1 MHEAP
6 LLWSALLAYVVAGST
21 AIFAL
26 ALERRAERGILGL
39 LALGLALHGAALAAR
54 WIAVGHGPFITLFEI
69 LSGNIWSLTLV
80 FTLAY
85 WRVPAVRPA
94 AAFVMPV
101 LFILM
106 GWLLVAH
113 PGEGHFPPTYRTLW
127 LYVHVGL
134 GKVFLGTV
142 LVAVGLSG
150 LILARLAA
158 QGLEELAF
166 RFMAIGFVFETLM
179 LVSGAV
185 WAQDAWGR
193 YWAWD
198 PLETWAFLTW
208 LSLAAFLHARV
219 AFRVGPRASA
229 LMIIGVFVLAFLTFF
244 GVPFISTAAHKGAI
258 CKRTSGCEA
267 LPSRSPRSCSSA

>member
-1 MHEAP
+1 M
-6 LLWSALLAYVVAGST
+6 V
-21 AIFAL
+21 
-26 ALERRAERGILGL
+26 LG
-39 LALGLALHGAALAAR
+39 A
-54 WIAVGHGPFITLFEI
+54 
-69 LSGNIWSLTLV
+69 
-80 FTLAY
+80 
-85 WRVPAVRPA
+85 
-94 AAFVMPV
+94 
-101 LFILM
+101 
-106 GWLLVAH
+106 
-113 PGEGHFPPTYRTLW
+113 
-127 LYVHVGL
+127 
-134 GKVFLGTV
+134 V

-229 LMIIGVFVLAFLTFF
+229 VMIIGVFVLAFLTFF
-244 GVPFISTAAHKGAI
+244 GVPFISTAAHKGAV
-258 CKRTSGCEA
+258 
-267 LPSRSPRSCSSA
+267 

>member
-21 AIFAL
+21 AIVAL
-26 ALERRAERGILGL
+26 ALERRADRWILAL
-39 LALGLALHGAALAAR
+39 LALGLGLHGAALAAR
-54 WIAVGHGPFITLFEI
+54 WLAVGHGPFITLFEI
-69 LSGNIWSLTLV
+69 LSSNVWSLTLV

-127 LYVHVGL
+127 LYVHVAL
-134 GKVFLGTV
+134 GKVFLGAV

-229 LMIIGVFVLAFLTFF
+229 VMIIGVFVLAFLTFF

-258 CKRTSGCEA
+258 
-267 LPSRSPRSCSSA
+267 

>member
-1 MHEAP
+1 MHQAP
-6 LLWSALLAYVVAGST
+6 LLWSALLAYVVAGSV

-26 ALERRAERGILGL
+26 ALERRAERWILGL

-69 LSGNIWSLTLV
+69 LSSNVWSLTLV

-127 LYVHVGL
+127 LYVHVAL
-134 GKVFLGTV
+134 GKVFLGAV

-150 LILARLAA
+150 LVLARLAA

-219 AFRVGPRASA
+219 AFRVGPRTSA

-258 CKRTSGCEA
+258 
-267 LPSRSPRSCSSA
+267 

>member
-6 LLWSALLAYVVAGST
+6 LLWSALLAYVVAGSS
-21 AIFAL
+21 AIVAL
-26 ALERRAERGILGL
+26 ALERRADRWILAL
-39 LALGLALHGAALAAR
+39 LALGLGLHGAALAAR

-69 LSGNIWSLTLV
+69 LSSNVWSLTLV

-134 GKVFLGTV
+134 GKVFLGAV

-258 CKRTSGCEA
+258 
-267 LPSRSPRSCSSA
+267 

>member
-6 LLWSALLAYVVAGST
+6 LLWSALLAYVVAGSS
-21 AIFAL
+21 AIVAL
-26 ALERRAERGILGL
+26 ALERRADRWILAL

-54 WIAVGHGPFITLFEI
+54 WVAVGHGPFITLFEI
-69 LSGNIWSLTLV
+69 LSSNVWSLTLV

-134 GKVFLGTV
+134 GKVFLGAV

-229 LMIIGVFVLAFLTFF
+229 VMIIGVFVLAFLTFF

-258 CKRTSGCEA
+258 
-267 LPSRSPRSCSSA
+267 

>member
-6 LLWSALLAYVVAGST
+6 LLWSALLAYVVAGSS
-21 AIFAL
+21 AIVAL
-26 ALERRAERGILGL
+26 ALERRADRWILAL
-39 LALGLALHGAALAAR
+39 LALGLGMHGAALAAR

-69 LSGNIWSLTLV
+69 LSSNIWSLTLV

-94 AAFVMPV
+94 AAFAMPV

-127 LYVHVGL
+127 LYVHVAL
-134 GKVFLGTV
+134 GKVFLGAV

-229 LMIIGVFVLAFLTFF
+229 VMIIGVFVLAFLTFF

-258 CKRTSGCEA
+258 
-267 LPSRSPRSCSSA
+267 

>member
-6 LLWSALLAYVVAGST
+6 LLWSALLAYVVAGSS
-21 AIFAL
+21 AIVAL
-26 ALERRAERGILGL
+26 ALERRAERWILGL

-69 LSGNIWSLTLV
+69 LSSNVWSLTLV

-127 LYVHVGL
+127 LYVHVAL
-134 GKVFLGTV
+134 GKVFLGAV

-229 LMIIGVFVLAFLTFF
+229 VMIIGVFVLAFLTFF
-244 GVPFISTAAHKGAI
+244 GVPFISTAPHKGAI
-258 CKRTSGCEA
+258 
-267 LPSRSPRSCSSA
+267 

>member
-21 AIFAL
+21 SIVAL
-26 ALERRAERGILGL
+26 ALERRADRSILAL
-39 LALGLALHGAALAAR
+39 LALGLGLHGAALAAR
-54 WIAVGHGPFITLFEI
+54 WVAGGHGPFITLFEI
-69 LSGNIWSLTLV
+69 LSSNVWSLTLV

-134 GKVFLGTV
+134 GKVFLGAV

-229 LMIIGVFVLAFLTFF
+229 VMIIGVFVLAFLTFF

-258 CKRTSGCEA
+258 
-267 LPSRSPRSCSSA
+267 

>member
-21 AIFAL
+21 AIVAL
-26 ALERRAERGILGL
+26 ALERRADRGVLALLG
-39 LALGLALHGAALAAR
+39 LGLALHGAALAAR
-54 WIAVGHGPFITLFEI
+54 WAAVGHGPFITLFEI
-69 LSGNIWSLTLV
+69 LSSNVWSLTLV

-134 GKVFLGTV
+134 GKVFLGAV

-179 LVSGAV
+179 LLSGAV

-229 LMIIGVFVLAFLTFF
+229 VMIIGVFVLAFLTFF

-258 CKRTSGCEA
+258 
-267 LPSRSPRSCSSA
+267 

>member
-6 LLWSALLAYVVAGST
+6 LLWSALLAYVVAGSS
-21 AIFAL
+21 AIVAL
-26 ALERRAERGILGL
+26 ALERRADRWILAL

-69 LSGNIWSLTLV
+69 LSSNVWSLTLV

-134 GKVFLGTV
+134 GKVFLGAV

-229 LMIIGVFVLAFLTFF
+229 VMIIGVFVLAFLTFF
-244 GVPFISTAAHKGAI
+244 GVPFISTAPHKGAV
-258 CKRTSGCEA
+258 
-267 LPSRSPRSCSSA
+267 

>member
-1 MHEAP
+1 MLALP
-6 LLWSALLAYVVAGST
+6 LLWSALFAYVAAGST
-21 AIFAL
+21 AIIAV
-26 ALERRAERGILGL
+26 ALERRPERWILLL
-39 LALGLALHGAALAAR
+39 LALGVSLHGASLGLR
-54 WIAVGHGPFITLFEI
+54 WIHVGHGPFITLFEV
-69 LSGNIWSLTLV
+69 LSSNVFSLTLV

-85 WRVPAVRPA
+85 WRIPALRPA
-94 AAFVMPV
+94 AAFVAPV
-101 LFILM
+101 LFIMM
-106 GWLLVAH
+106 GWLLVTS

-127 LYVHVGL
+127 LYVHVAL
-134 GKVFLGTV
+134 GKVFLGAV

-150 LILARLAA
+150 MILARLPRAEA
-158 QGLEELAF
+158 LEELAF

-179 LVSGAV
+179 LVSGAI

-219 AFRVGPRASA
+219 GFRLGPRASA

-244 GVPFISTAAHKGAI
+244 GVPFISTAPHNGAI
-258 CKRTSGCEA
+258 
-267 LPSRSPRSCSSA
+267 

>member
-6 LLWSALLAYVVAGST
+6 LLWSALLAYVVAGSA

-26 ALERRAERGILGL
+26 ALERRAERWILAL

-69 LSGNIWSLTLV
+69 LSSNIWSLTLV

-219 AFRVGPRASA
+219 AFRLGPRASA
-229 LMIIGVFVLAFLTFF
+229 VMIVGVFVLAFLTFF
-244 GVPFISTAAHKGAI
+244 GVPFISTAPHKGDV
-258 CKRTSGCEA
+258 
-267 LPSRSPRSCSSA
+267 

>member
-1 MHEAP
+1 MHQAP
-6 LLWSALLAYVVAGST
+6 LLWSALLAYVVAGSV

-26 ALERRAERGILGL
+26 ALERRAERWILGL

-69 LSGNIWSLTLV
+69 LSSNVWSLTLV

-127 LYVHVGL
+127 LYVHVAL
-134 GKVFLGTV
+134 GKVFLGAV

-150 LILARLAA
+150 LVLARLAA

-219 AFRVGPRASA
+219 AFRVGPRTSA

-244 GVPFISTAAHKGAI
+244 GVPFISTAPHKGAI
-258 CKRTSGCEA
+258 
-267 LPSRSPRSCSSA
+267 

>member
-26 ALERRAERGILGL
+26 ALERRAERWILGL

-69 LSGNIWSLTLV
+69 LSSNVWSLTLV

-127 LYVHVGL
+127 LYVHVAL
-134 GKVFLGTV
+134 GKVFLGAV
-142 LVAVGLSG
+142 LVAVGLSA
-150 LILARLAA
+150 LTLARLAA

-229 LMIIGVFVLAFLTFF
+229 VMIIGVFVLAFLTFF

-258 CKRTSGCEA
+258 
-267 LPSRSPRSCSSA
+267 

>member
-26 ALERRAERGILGL
+26 ALERRAERGIRGR
-39 LALGLALHGAALAAR
+39 LARGLALHGAALAAR

-69 LSGNIWSLTLV
+69 LSSNIWSLTLV

-258 CKRTSGCEA
+258 
-267 LPSRSPRSCSSA
+267 

>member
-6 LLWSALLAYVVAGST
+6 LLWSALLAYVVAGSI
-21 AIFAL
+21 AIVAL
-26 ALERRAERGILGL
+26 ALERCAERWILPL
-39 LALGLALHGAALAAR
+39 LALGLGLHGAALAAR
-54 WIAVGHGPFITLFEI
+54 WVAVGHGPFITLFEI
-69 LSGNIWSLTLV
+69 LSSNVWSLTLV

-134 GKVFLGTV
+134 GKVFLGAV

-229 LMIIGVFVLAFLTFF
+229 VMIIGVFVLAFLTFF
-244 GVPFISTAAHKGAI
+244 GVPFISTAAHKGAV
-258 CKRTSGCEA
+258 
-267 LPSRSPRSCSSA
+267 

>member
-1 MHEAP
+1 MLALP
-6 LLWSALLAYVVAGST
+6 LLWSALLAYVAAGST
-21 AIFAL
+21 AIIAV
-26 ALERRAERGILGL
+26 ALERRPERWILL
-39 LALGLALHGAALAAR
+39 LLLLGVSLHGASLAAR
-54 WIAVGHGPFITLFEI
+54 WIHVGHGPFITLFEI
-69 LSGNIWSLTLV
+69 LSSNVFSLTLV
-80 FTLAY
+80 FSLAY
-85 WRVPAVRPA
+85 WRIPAVRPA
-94 AAFVMPV
+94 AAFVAPV
-101 LFILM
+101 LFIMM
-106 GWLLVAH
+106 GWLLVTS

-127 LYVHVGL
+127 LYVHVAL
-134 GKVFLGTV
+134 GKIFLGAV

-150 LILARLAA
+150 MILARLPRGEA
-158 QGLEELAF
+158 LEELAF

-179 LVSGAV
+179 LVSGAI

-229 LMIIGVFVLAFLTFF
+229 VMIIGVFVLAFLTFF

-258 CKRTSGCEA
+258 
-267 LPSRSPRSCSSA
+267 

>member
-6 LLWSALLAYVVAGST
+6 LLWSALLAYVVAGSS
-21 AIFAL
+21 AIVAL
-26 ALERRAERGILGL
+26 ALERRADRWILAL
-39 LALGLALHGAALAAR
+39 LALGLGLHGAALAAR
-54 WIAVGHGPFITLFEI
+54 WVAVGHGPFITLFEI
-69 LSGNIWSLTLV
+69 LSSNVWSLTLV

-101 LFILM
+101 LFLLM
-106 GWLLVAH
+106 GWLLLVH

-134 GKVFLGTV
+134 GKVFLGAV

-208 LSLAAFLHARV
+208 LSLAAFLHTRV

-258 CKRTSGCEA
+258 
-267 LPSRSPRSCSSA
+267 

>member
-6 LLWSALLAYVVAGST
+6 LLWSALLAYVVAGSS
-21 AIFAL
+21 AIVAL
-26 ALERRAERGILGL
+26 ALERRADRWILAL
-39 LALGLALHGAALAAR
+39 LALGLGLHGAALAAR
-54 WIAVGHGPFITLFEI
+54 WVAAGHGPFITLFEI
-69 LSGNIWSLTLV
+69 LSSNVWSLTLV

-106 GWLLVAH
+106 GWLMVVH

-134 GKVFLGTV
+134 GKVFLGAV

-229 LMIIGVFVLAFLTFF
+229 VMIIGVFVLAFLTFF

-258 CKRTSGCEA
+258 
-267 LPSRSPRSCSSA
+267 

>member
-69 LSGNIWSLTLV
+69 LSSNIWSLTLV

-258 CKRTSGCEA
+258 
-267 LPSRSPRSCSSA
+267 